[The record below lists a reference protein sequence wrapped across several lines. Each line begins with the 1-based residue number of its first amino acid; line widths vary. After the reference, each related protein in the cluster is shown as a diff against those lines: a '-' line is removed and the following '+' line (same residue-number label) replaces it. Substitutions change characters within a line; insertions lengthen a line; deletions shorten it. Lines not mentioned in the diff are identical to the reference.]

1 MKLDWIEDFLA
12 VVTFRSFSKAAAH
25 RCISQPT
32 LSRRLQNFE
41 KWLGVEL
48 IDRSSYPIRL
58 HPIAKHYEQDLRTL
72 LLQTQQLRASMQ
84 AQYQGRE
91 RFVLITQHSLT
102 MTIVPKVLSL
112 IEQQT
117 DLSIDFTIRSE
128 NRDDCVAAFMRR
140 QADVL
145 LCMELETDPLLKS
158 FPAKNRLSLGV
169 ETLIPV
175 CAARSEI
182 SQQLQQPNSLQAIK
196 LLAFPT
202 DSYLGRVMQ
211 PIMTD
216 LMTKHPLDIIHK
228 SVFLAGV
235 KEMVLEGLGMAWLPS
250 ALIKNEL
257 QRHQLIS
264 LEAYLPTKTI
274 DLVMCFPPRHP
285 RNDVLTKLFIALQPL
300 LFDAPFLR
308 QTNS

>member
-12 VVTFRSFSKAAAH
+12 LVTFRSFSKAASH
-25 RCISQPT
+25 RCVSQPT
-32 LSRRLQNFE
+32 LSRRLKQFE
-41 KWLGVEL
+41 EWLGVEL
-48 IDRSSYPIRL
+48 IDRSSYPISL
-58 HPIAKHYEQDLRTL
+58 HPIAQHYEQDLRTL
-72 LLQTQQLRASMQ
+72 LLQSQQLRASMQ

-102 MTIVPKVLSL
+102 MTIMPKVLSL
-112 IEQQT
+112 IAQQT
-117 DLSIDFTIRSE
+117 DLAIDFTILSE

-145 LCMELETDPLLKS
+145 LCMELESDPLLRS
-158 FPAKNRLSLGV
+158 FPDANRLSLGV

-175 CAARSEI
+175 CAIHSNIR
-182 SQQLQQPNSLQAIK
+182 QQLHRPISSHAIK
-196 LLAFPT
+196 LLAFPS

-211 PIMTD
+211 PILTD
-216 LMTKHPLDIIHK
+216 LMTQHPLDIIHK

-250 ALIKNEL
+250 ALVKNEL
-257 QRHQLIS
+257 KQQQLIS
-264 LEAYLPTKTI
+264 LAPYLPSKTI

-285 RNDVLTKLFIALQPL
+285 RGEVLTNLFSL
-300 LFDAPFLR
+300 LKVLFSNASFLNR
-308 QTNS
+308 NH